1 MALGFDYDKE
11 IHAQDAVAHGGV
23 EVEGAVGTF
32 NAFMRGNG
40 EVLKSWSPRK
50 KPSRRSAQTRLG

>member
-1 MALGFDYDKE
+1 VALGFDYDKE
-11 IHAQDAVAHGGV
+11 IHAQDAVAH
-23 EVEGAVGTF
+23 EVERTVDTF